1 MKSGLLM
8 FLFAIMVVGGALFF
22 KGYSRAVN
30 LNHICDKQIPWY
42 DAMFLDAI
50 SDKAGCEKYQ

>member
-1 MKSGLLM
+1 MRSGLLM
-8 FLFAIMVVGGALFF
+8 FLVAIAVVGGALFF

-30 LNHICDKQIPWY
+30 LDHVCDKQVPWY
-42 DAMFLDAI
+42 DAMVLDAV